1 MRIRLKGRRPETA
14 DVISFVFD
22 LGGQKFEYR
31 PGQFVF
37 YELDTLAFPDERGN
51 RRHFTI
57 SSSPTEKGIIMFT
70 TKMRGSGFKETLLH
84 APAGYELTVETP
96 DGLFVMPEGETR
108 RQVFITGGIGVTPFR
123 SILRYAVDVNAPI
136 SGLMLYFNRSSS
148 DIIFRDELENIS
160 RQMPTFSVVHVLSQ
174 PEEGWVGERGKLDEM
189 LLRNYVTDF
198 DQSVFWI
205 SGPPPMVSA
214 YRGLIEQIGVSD
226 EAIRTDSFI
235 GY

>member
-1 MRIRLKGRRPETA
+1 MRIQLKARLPETT
-14 DVISFVFD
+14 DVMSFVFD
-22 LGGQKFEYR
+22 LGGQKFEFR

-37 YELDTLAFPDERGN
+37 YELDGLVFPDERGN

-57 SSSPTEKGIIMFT
+57 SSSPTEKGTIMFT
-70 TKMRGSGFKETLLH
+70 TKMRGTGFKETLLN
-84 APAGYELTVETP
+84 APLGYELNVETP
-96 DGLFVMPEGETR
+96 DGLFVMHEGEAR

-123 SILRYAVDVNAPI
+123 SILRNAVDTNAPI
-136 SGLMLYFNRSSS
+136 SGLMLYFNHASS

-160 RQMPTFSVVHVLSQ
+160 RQMQTFSMVHVLSQ
-174 PEEGWVGERGKLDEM
+174 PEERWTGERGQLDEM
-189 LLRNYVTDF
+189 LLRKYVTNF

-205 SGPPPMVSA
+205 SGPPQMVSA
-214 YRGLIEQIGVSD
+214 YRGLIKQIGVSD